1 MTHPPVTYS
10 LQLWQRVIDAMLELG
25 LSHNNRTLAKKAFEL
40 ALKEELPRVSR
51 SRRER
56 LL

>member
-1 MTHPPVTYS
+1 
-10 LQLWQRVIDAMLELG
+10 MLELG